1 VRKSILSLVILSAL
15 ALLPSAAQA
24 AAPRTVASCDGARVD
39 KAAGVARTL
48 SDCGRVDL
56 ARGAEGAA
64 RQALG
69 RFAGVLGVRRDT
81 RDLRLMRVS
90 PTSAGPRVRF
100 QQFVKGVPV
109 RNGQVAVALAKDG
122 SVSHVANSGVAATVL
137 DTNAR
142 VSRAKAL
149 LTARRRVP
157 SGFDLVSAPTTTL
170 VAEPTARG
178 GLTLAWLVVLPTR
191 APRGDWNVV
200 VSARRGNVLTAY
212 NAIKHVDGS
221 ALTYAP
227 NPVQQTGNT
236 GLRDGAGLGDVD
248 TAALTAA
255 RVPVTLTDLSPG
267 TNLLRGTYVDTTTA
281 DPVPGDCVLPY
292 TPGQAS
298 SATRNYSF
306 TRSQDAFEETVAYA
320 AITRVQHSYIDFG
333 FPGIFDH
340 PLGIDVHCISDD
352 NSFYSSDDGRLH
364 MGDGG
369 VDDAED
375 ADVIVHE
382 FGHATQDAQVPGFG
396 PGPGDTEQG
405 AMGEGFGDFLAAY
418 TYLQDGS
425 AAYQAGHRFCVAEWD
440 ATGYNPV
447 VAGNGGSGCLRW
459 VDGTDDN
466 DGTDIGTY
474 PGAPTEVHDDGRY
487 WSAMLT
493 CVFNGIEPALGTA
506 QARNRMLTLVI
517 AHNFD
522 LVPDAS
528 NGAFADSL
536 DALRQEDKVR
546 FDGNEITLINQCGQ
560 QRLGVIPPDS
570 SPPIVNGSLTPA
582 APDGANGWYRTAP
595 SVDWSFSDP
604 QDDPLV
610 KNCLDTVLPPDT
622 PGTTITCTAISDGGV
637 TAKSLTYKKDESP
650 PSLLPT
656 LSRSVPSVGQRI
668 TATPNAGDTTSGIA
682 TQSCA
687 TPSTAKK
694 GRHSVTCSATDVA
707 GNGATRTLSYVV
719 RLRPLPS
726 LRVSKVKVA
735 SNGTVS
741 FRLKAGRSVKVKVGA
756 KAGKVR
762 FRSTSA
768 NLKRLKTK
776 TVKLKL
782 SKKARKA
789 FLKKL
794 RGGKRVK
801 VTVTVSS
808 AQGAKRTLILR
819 VRRR

>member
-1 VRKSILSLVILSAL
+1 MRKSVLCIVVLSAL

-48 SDCGRVDL
+48 SGCGRVDL

-69 RFAGVLGVRRDT
+69 RFAGALGVRRDT
-81 RDLRLMRVS
+81 RDLRVMRVF

-122 SVSHVANSGVAATVL
+122 SVSHVANSAVAATAL

-142 VSRAKAL
+142 VSRAEAL

-200 VSARRGNVLTAY
+200 VSARNGNVLKAF
-212 NAIKHVDGS
+212 NAIKHVNGS

-227 NPVQQTGNT
+227 NPVQQTANT
-236 GLRDGAGLGDVD
+236 GLRDNADSDQAILNS
-248 TAALTAA
+248 A

-267 TNLLRGTYVDTTTA
+267 SNRLVGTYVDTTLTDAA
-281 DPVPGDCVLPY
+281 DCNLPY
-292 TPGQAS
+292 APGQAS
-298 SATRNYSF
+298 SASRSYDFN
-306 TRSQDAFEETVAYA
+306 RSQDPFEEAVAYA

-333 FPGIFDH
+333 LPGIFDH
-340 PLGIDVHCISDD
+340 PLAINVHCTGDD

-375 ADVIVHE
+375 ADVTVHE

-396 PGPGDTEQG
+396 PGGGPLGDQPTEQG
-405 AMGEGFGDFLAAY
+405 AMGEGFGDFLAAF
-418 TYLQDGS
+418 TYLQDGN
-425 AAYQAGHRFCVAEWD
+425 ATYQASRRFCVAEWD
-440 ATGYNPV
+440 ATSYNEV
-447 VAGNGGSGCLRW
+447 VAGNSGSGCLRW
-459 VDGTDDN
+459 TDGTN
-466 DGTDIGTY
+466 EVDGTDIGTY
-474 PGAPTEVHDDGRY
+474 AGAPTEVHDDGRY

-506 QARNRMLTLVI
+506 QARNRVLTLVI

-546 FDGNEITLINQCGQ
+546 FDGNEITLINTCGQ
-560 QRLGVIPPDS
+560 QRLGILPPDS
-570 SPPIVNGSLTPA
+570 TPPIVNGALTPA

-604 QDDPLV
+604 QGDLFV

-622 PGTTITCTAISDGGV
+622 PGTTITCTAISNGGV
-637 TAKSLTYKKDESP
+637 TAKSLSYKKDQSP

-656 LSRSVPSVGQRI
+656 LSRSSPSVGQRI
-668 TATPNAGDTTSGIA
+668 TATPNASDTTSGVA

-687 TPSTAKK
+687 TPSTARK
-694 GRHSVTCSATDVA
+694 GTHTVSCSATDTA

-719 RLRPLPS
+719 RPKPLPP
-726 LRVSKVKVA
+726 LRVSKVKV
-735 SNGTVS
+735 SSTGTVS
-741 FRLKAGRSVKVKVGA
+741 FRLRAGRAVKVRIGA

-762 FRSTSA
+762 FRATSA

-776 TVKLKL
+776 TIKLKL
-782 SKKARKA
+782 SAKARRA
-789 FLKKL
+789 FLRKL

-801 VTVTVSS
+801 VTVTVST
-808 AQGAKRTLILR
+808 AQGAKRTLILK

>member
-1 VRKSILSLVILSAL
+1 MRKSVLWFVILSAL
-15 ALLPSAAQA
+15 ALLPAAAQA

-69 RFAGVLGVRRDT
+69 RFAGALGVRRDT
-81 RDLRLMRVS
+81 RDLRVMRVF
-90 PTSAGPRVRF
+90 PTAAGPRVRF
-100 QQFVKGVPV
+100 QQFVKGIPV

-122 SVSHVANSGVAATVL
+122 SVSHVANSAVAATAL
-137 DTNAR
+137 DTKAR
-142 VSRAKAL
+142 VSRAEAL

-170 VAEPTARG
+170 VAEPTAGG
-178 GLTLAWLVVLPTR
+178 GLALAWLVVLPTR

-200 VSARRGNVLTAY
+200 VSARRGDVLKAY
-212 NAIKHVDGS
+212 DAIRHVDGS
-221 ALTYAP
+221 GLTNAP

-236 GLRDGAGLGDVD
+236 GLRDNADSNQAILNS
-248 TAALTAA
+248 A
-255 RVPVTLTDLSPG
+255 RVRVPLTDLSAG
-267 TNLLRGTYVDTTTA
+267 SNRLVGTYTDTTLS
-281 DPVPGDCVLPY
+281 DPLDCDLPY
-292 TPGQAS
+292 SPGQAS
-298 SATRNYSF
+298 SASRTYDFN
-306 TRSQDAFEETVAYA
+306 RSQDPFEEVVAYA

-340 PLGIDVHCISDD
+340 PLAIDVHCTSDD
-352 NSFYSSDDGRLH
+352 NSFYSPGDGRLH

-375 ADVIVHE
+375 ADVTVHE

-405 AMGEGFGDFLAAY
+405 AMGEGFGDFLATY
-418 TYLQDGS
+418 TYLQDGN
-425 AAYQAGHRFCVAEWD
+425 AAYQAGHRFCAMEWD
-440 ATGYNPV
+440 ATSYNPV
-447 VAGNGGSGCLRW
+447 VAGNSGSGCLRW
-459 VDGTDDN
+459 TDGRNEN
-466 DGTDIGTY
+466 DGTDIGTF

-493 CVFNGIEPALGTA
+493 CVFNGIEPSLGTA

-517 AHNFD
+517 AHHFD

-528 NGAFADSL
+528 NNAFADSL
-536 DALRQEDKVR
+536 DALRQEDKAR
-546 FDGNEITLINQCGQ
+546 FDGNEIALINGCGQ
-560 QRLGVIPPDS
+560 QRLGVVPPDPT
-570 SPPIVNGSLTPA
+570 PPVVDGALTPA
-582 APDGANGWYRTAP
+582 LPDGANGWYRTVP
-595 SVDWSFSDP
+595 TVHWSFSDP
-604 QDDPLV
+604 QGDLLL
-610 KNCLDTVLPPDT
+610 KHCLDTVLAPDT
-622 PGTTITCTAISDGGV
+622 PGTTLTCTAISDGGA
-637 TAKSLTYKKDESP
+637 TSRSLTYKKDQSA
-650 PSLLPT
+650 PSLLPA
-656 LSRSVPSVGQRI
+656 LSRSAPSVGQRI
-668 TATPNAGDTTSGIA
+668 TATPNAADTTSGVA
-682 TQSCA
+682 AQSCG
-687 TPSTAKK
+687 TPSTVTK
-694 GRHSVTCSATDVA
+694 GKHSVTCSATDVA

-719 RLRPLPS
+719 RPRPLPT

-741 FRLKAGRSVKVKVGA
+741 FRLKAGRAVKVSIGA

-762 FRSTSA
+762 FRSTSE
-768 NLKRLKTK
+768 NLKRLRTK
-776 TVKLKL
+776 TITLKL
-782 SKKARKA
+782 STKARTA
-789 FLKKL
+789 FLRKL

-801 VTVTVSS
+801 VTVTVST
-808 AQGAKRTLILR
+808 AQGAKRTLILK